1 MIVIT
6 TNAHAAH
13 DPATMAPSPSGR
25 PFYDRAERVDQLLG
39 AVHRLGLPTMP
50 APDHG
55 MAPIAAVHDAGYL
68 HFLETVFERWQTTP
82 LAGPAVRAFGYAVR
96 QMQRRPDAIVG
107 QAGYY
112 LSGETVPVLA
122 GTWQAAKT
130 SAHVAVE
137 AAKRILGGAGEAY
150 ALCRPSGHH
159 VYADLAGGFC
169 YLNNAAIAAQ
179 VLVDGGAKPAV
190 LDVDV
195 HHGNGTQGILYDRDD
210 VFFCSVHGDP
220 RGLYPWYAGYDDET
234 GTGKGLGCNR
244 NLPLAAGT
252 EDTGYV
258 EAVESGLTAIRRFG
272 ASVLIVS
279 LGLRCT
285 CRRSD
290 GESRSDRRRIPHHR
304 PAHRQ
309 LRRADAAG
317 AGGRLHRREVGRQSC
332 CVPRWLSGG
341 AMRDSPADSR
351 LRRVGR
357 AQRNPPDQ
365 SGYLS
370 PRRDNRPGSAQHGSD
385 KFTLGVGVGVAI
397 ELVPLA

>member
-13 DPATMAPSPSGR
+13 DPAVMAPSPSGR
-25 PFYDRAERVDQLLG
+25 PFYDRAARVEQLLG
-39 AVHRLGLPTMP
+39 AVNRLGLPTTP

-68 HFLETVFERWQTTP
+68 HFLETAFARWQATP
-82 LAGPAVRAFGYAVR
+82 LAGPAVRATSYAVR
-96 QMQRRPDAIVG
+96 PMQRRPDTVVG

-112 LSGETVPVLA
+112 LSGEGVPVLE

-137 AAKRILGGAGEAY
+137 GAMRILGGAREAY

-179 VLVDGGAKPAV
+179 VLVNGGAKPAV

-195 HHGNGTQGILYDRDD
+195 HHGNGTQSILYQRDD

-220 RGLYPWYAGYDDET
+220 RELYPWYAGYGDET
-234 GTGKGLGCNR
+234 GSGKGFGCNL

-252 EDTGYV
+252 GECRLCRGGGYGACRDP
-258 EAVESGLTAIRRFG
+258 ELRRLG
-272 ASVLIVS
+272 ADRVAR
-279 LGLRCT
+279 LRRA
-285 CRRSD
+285 CRRSHRQ
-290 GESRSDRRRIPHHR
+290 SRGHRRGVPRDR

-309 LRRADAAG
+309 PGSADAVG
-317 AGGRLHRREVGRQSC
+317 AGGRLHRGEAGRQPDGVS
-332 CVPRWLSGG
+332 
-341 AMRDSPADSR
+341 
-351 LRRVGR
+351 RRV
-357 AQRNPPDQ
+357 P
-365 SGYLS
+365 
-370 PRRDNRPGSAQHGSD
+370 
-385 KFTLGVGVGVAI
+385 
-397 ELVPLA
+397 